1 MAQDKRK
8 KNFGDVVIHRAVAK
22 SSIKIPWADVS
33 IQAGFPSPADDYIA
47 APIDLNRELIANPA
61 STFLGRIRGDS
72 MIDAGI
78 FDGDLVVVDK
88 ALSPRSG
95 DVAVCFIDGEF
106 TIKYIK
112 FQNKS
117 ILLIPANKEFSPIRV
132 TADNEF
138 MIWGIVTYSIR
149 RHRAGGR
156 ARCSD

>member
-1 MAQDKRK
+1 MAQHRRRK
-8 KNFGDVVIHRAVAK
+8 NLGDVTIHQAVAK
-22 SSIKIPWADVS
+22 SSVKIPRADVS

-88 ALSPRSG
+88 ALTPRSG

-106 TIKYIK
+106 TIKFIK
-112 FQNKS
+112 IQNKS
-117 ILLIPANKEFSPIRV
+117 VLLIPANPDFPPIRV
-132 TADNEF
+132 TADNDF

-149 RHRAGGR
+149 RHRAGG
-156 ARCSD
+156 